1 MNTKTIA
8 ALGSMLAMLIPGAVQ
23 AQALEQ
29 RCMQEL
35 EQALQ
40 EQGIDLQNVVE
51 VEQYS
56 PFSATGEEEIEN
68 INTWV
73 RLEQCPDG
81 WLVVSFDQFCN
92 VETMYTRGGCS
103 VAGVDS
109 Y

>member
-81 WLVVSFDQFCN
+81 WLVVRAVSHLR
-92 VETMYTRGGCS
+92 ESKGIPTGGCL
-103 VAGVDS
+103 
-109 Y
+109 